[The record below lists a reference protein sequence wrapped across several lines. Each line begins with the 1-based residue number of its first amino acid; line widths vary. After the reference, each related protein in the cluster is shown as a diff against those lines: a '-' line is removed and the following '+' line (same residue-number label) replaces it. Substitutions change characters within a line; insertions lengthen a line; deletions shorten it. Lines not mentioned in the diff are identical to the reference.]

1 MKTSFA
7 KTFSDLSKN
16 MESKNEL
23 SDEKQTYRKIT
34 DENDDSLTDD
44 IYVVESYNENYESK
58 EMSTLLVNRDLQT
71 EYAEI
76 TNKILELKDKLLNKM
91 KLSAGIRKDI
101 EQIIVDDFS
110 VNNFYKIL
118 DMYEIKNLDSYDIK
132 LNEIK
137 YSEIF
142 NEAVLN
148 FLNTTKVVD
157 DIQKY
162 IDRYDYLLTKS
173 KYLKKGFNH
182 DNVYNI
188 QSNLDENGFFTTDH
202 YIVFN
207 HLNGSENIG
216 TVKELQDL
224 IDKELNEIRNDPE
237 IIEIWDKIDAKLN
250 KNSKLKTFR
259 DLIHKNKWIIL
270 ELRNIKK
277 LSKNIWNSY
286 FIEHKDLFVDLLNLY
301 LNNVAR
307 LKEIEQIAKNENSK
321 WHTIV
326 EEFNKRFYDI
336 FPFDLV
342 IKNRT
347 SAILNI
353 AAPETEFKYKNKPV
367 DKNIVKAVLSTSEK
381 RALYVLHIIFDINS
395 RIEKKQKTLLILDDV
410 VDSFDYQNKYAI
422 VQYIKEISKQDL
434 FQMIILTHNFDF
446 FRTIISRSIAD
457 YTQSYIG
464 YKTNGEIKLKKA
476 EDVRN
481 PLKNWL
487 AHLDNRKIIIPAIPF
502 TRNIIEYVGKEND
515 PDLKIL
521 ASLLHYRSNTKDIC
535 FNELKNIFNKIFTDK
550 CFKNI
555 NDDENMLKLILSESD
570 KCLDAEDYA
579 KLENKIILSI
589 AIRLKAEQYM
599 RNKIKQKTDS
609 EKDEMLTYDLF
620 EQYTIEHKNSRNLE
634 LLDSVNLMIPDNI
647 HLNSFMYE
655 PIFDM
660 SASHLKDLYRK
671 IKKIVDDIPNKKI

>member
-7 KTFSDLSKN
+7 KTFLDLSKN
-16 MESKNEL
+16 VESKNEL
-23 SDEKQTYRKIT
+23 PDEKQTYRKIT
-34 DENDDSLTDD
+34 DENGNSLTDD

-58 EMSTLLVNRDLQT
+58 EMATLLVNRDLQT

-76 TNKILELKDKLLNKM
+76 TNKIIKLKDKLLSKITS
-91 KLSAGIRKDI
+91 SAGIRKDI
-101 EQIIVDDFS
+101 EKIIVDDFS

-118 DMYEIKNLDSYDIK
+118 GIYETKNLDSYNVK
-132 LNEIK
+132 LSKIK
-137 YSEIF
+137 YNEIF
-142 NEAVLN
+142 NETVLN
-148 FLNTTKVVD
+148 FLNTPNIVD
-157 DIQKY
+157 DIQEY

-182 DNVYNI
+182 DNAYDI
-188 QSNLDENGFFTTDH
+188 QSNLDKNGFFTTDH

-207 HLNGSENIG
+207 HSDGSENIG
-216 TVKELQDL
+216 DVKEFQAL
-224 IDKELNEIRNDPE
+224 IDKELIEIRNDPK
-237 IIEIWDKIDAKLN
+237 ITEIWDKIDKKLN
-250 KNSKLKTFR
+250 KNDKLKTFR
-259 DLIHKNKWIIL
+259 DLIRENKWIML
-270 ELRNIKK
+270 ELRDIKK

-286 FIEHKDLFVDLLNLY
+286 FIKHKDLFVDLLNLY

-307 LKEIEQIAKNENSK
+307 LEEIEQIANNENSK
-321 WHTIV
+321 WHNIV

-353 AAPETEFKYKNKPV
+353 AAPETEFKYKNKSI

-381 RALYVLHIIFDINS
+381 RALYILHIIFDINS
-395 RIEKKQKTLLILDDV
+395 RIEKNQKTLLILDDV
-410 VDSFDYQNKYAI
+410 VDSFDYQNKYAV

-446 FRTIISRSIAD
+446 FRTIISRCIAH
-457 YTQSYIG
+457 YTQCYIG

-487 AHLDNRKIIIPAIPF
+487 NHLDDRKIIIPTIPF
-502 TRNIIEYVGKEND
+502 TRNIIEYIGKEND
-515 PDLKIL
+515 DDLKLL
-521 ASLLHYRSNTKDIC
+521 ASLLHYRSDTKDIC
-535 FNELKNIFNKIFTDK
+535 FNELKNIFDKIFTDK
-550 CFKNI
+550 RFENI

-570 KCLDAEDYA
+570 KCLDDMDHA

-609 EKDEMLTYDLF
+609 EKDEMSTYSLF
-620 EQYTIEHKNSRNLE
+620 EQYSIEYENSSNLE
-634 LLDSVNLMIPDNI
+634 LLGSVNLMIPENI

-660 SASHLKDLYRK
+660 SDSHLKDLYRK
-671 IKKIVDDIPNKKI
+671 VKKIVNDVLDKKI